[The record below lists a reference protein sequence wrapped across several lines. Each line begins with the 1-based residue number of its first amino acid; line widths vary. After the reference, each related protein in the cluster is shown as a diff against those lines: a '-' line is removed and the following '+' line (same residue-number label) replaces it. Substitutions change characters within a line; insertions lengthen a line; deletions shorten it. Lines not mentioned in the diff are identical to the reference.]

1 VDELFNDVPSE
12 FAPCRRSGTF
22 AQARPRHEGGI
33 PQMVKTT
40 DELKAHL
47 METSEQF
54 RLLAQQ
60 HSDHSRKLDDL
71 ESRPHLTSEEQVEE
85 VKLKKIKLRLK
96 DQMQEMMNRYR
107 AEQAV

>member
-1 VDELFNDVPSE
+1 
-12 FAPCRRSGTF
+12 
-22 AQARPRHEGGI
+22 
-33 PQMVKTT
+33 MVKTT

-47 METSEQF
+47 METSEPF

-60 HSDHSRKLDDL
+60 HSDYSRKLDDL

-85 VKLKKIKLRLK
+85 VKVKKIKLRLK

-107 AEQAV
+107 TKKAV